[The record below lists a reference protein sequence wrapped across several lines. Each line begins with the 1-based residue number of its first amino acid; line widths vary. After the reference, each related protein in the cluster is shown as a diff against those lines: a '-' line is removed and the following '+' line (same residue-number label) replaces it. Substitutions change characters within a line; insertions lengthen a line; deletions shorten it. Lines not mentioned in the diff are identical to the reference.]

1 MKKTMLLLLALVMTG
16 AVLYAEEQVGRTSL
30 DLGGVDL
37 PITLYERH
45 FDVGYPDGLS
55 EEEIW
60 EAAGLLKKNVPEAM
74 DGVWFVVKNSE
85 HTVSSMYPAGTGP
98 EDADAVVLLV
108 EAVFDG
114 LV

>member
-16 AVLYAEEQVGRTSL
+16 AVLYAEEPVGRTSL

-45 FDVGYPDGLS
+45 FDVGYPDGIS

-85 HTVSSMYPAGTGP
+85 HTVSSTYPAGTGP
-98 EDADAVVLLV
+98 E
-108 EAVFDG
+108 VFDE
-114 LV
+114 

>member
-16 AVLYAEEQVGRTSL
+16 AVLYAEEPVGRTSL

-45 FDVGYPDGLS
+45 FDVGYPDGVS

-60 EAAGLLKKNVPEAM
+60 EAAGLLKENVPEAM

-98 EDADAVVLLV
+98 EDADAVVLRV